1 MYVTKSPAKLAGTC
15 SEHSWRYAGLACHR
29 EGILASGRRI
39 VHRYSSGNS
48 RAGSGRGYV
57 DLTLR
62 RCGLSTIRGSTA
74 HAGARACAP
83 EGAALQGPACVLAV
97 WTAEKPGCLPF
108 L

>member
-1 MYVTKSPAKLAGTC
+1 MTKSPAKLAGTC
-15 SEHSWRYAGLACHR
+15 REHSWRYAIRACQR
-29 EGILASGRRI
+29 EGMLASGRRI
-39 VHRYSSGNS
+39 VHRDSSGNS
-48 RAGSGRGYV
+48 PAGAGHGYV

-62 RCGLSTIRGSTA
+62 RCGLRSICCAAA

-83 EGAALQGPACVLAV
+83 EGAALQCPAFVLAV

>member
-1 MYVTKSPAKLAGTC
+1 MSVTTSPATRAGTC
-15 SEHSWRYAGLACHR
+15 REHVWQYAVRACHR
-29 EGILASGRRI
+29 EGILASRRRI

-48 RAGSGRGYV
+48 HAGARRGDV

-62 RCGLSTIRGSTA
+62 RCGLRSRRCSTA

-83 EGAALQGPACVLAV
+83 EGAALQCPVFVRAV